1 MFKLIFLI
9 PLKKK
14 ELDMAVPDFQ
24 SMMNPVLDIYTQNGS
39 ELRPRDIENEV
50 AERFNLTEEERNEMI
65 PSNIETVL
73 RNRVSWAVY
82 YLFRAG
88 LLERLKRGYYRI
100 TDIGKNENQSNKTI
114 NVEYLKKFPSFV
126 DFSQI
131 NNKKD
136 IQNDNSNIS
145 EESQTP
151 DEMMSKAQELY
162 KDNLQSELL
171 DKLKQI
177 DPVRF
182 EQIVLQLM
190 EKMNYGVG
198 SMTKMSHDG
207 GVDGIIDEDE
217 LGLEKIYLQAKRYSD
232 NKVNEKEMQNFAG
245 ALGCSPV
252 RKGVFITTSF
262 FDERAKKKAA
272 SVQGKIIRLVD
283 GEELTKL
290 MIKHNLGV
298 QVKTKIEIKKI
309 DEDFFSEE

>member
-1 MFKLIFLI
+1 MAI
-9 PLKKK
+9 PTYD
-14 ELDMAVPDFQ
+14 ELMY
-24 SMMNPVLDIYTQNGS
+24 PVLKVLSDNNERSGDEISNIIAD
-39 ELRPRDIENEV
+39 ELK
-50 AERFNLTEEERNEMI
+50 LSEEERNRI
-65 PSNIETVL
+65 YPNNPKKIFKD
-73 RNRVSWAVY
+73 RVAWA
-82 YLFRAG
+82 R
-88 LLERLKRGYYRI
+88 
-100 TDIGKNENQSNKTI
+100 T
-114 NVEYLKKFPSFV
+114 YLKKAGLI
-126 DFSQI
+126 FSPQRATSKI
-131 NNKKD
+131 TEEGLKVIKKAPTKLDLKYLEKFESYRQFRHIGLSNKK
-136 IQNDNSNIS
+136 ITTQNEDYTYV
-145 EESQTP
+145 EKTQTP
-151 DEMMSKAQELY
+151 DEILDSVQNSYTE
-162 KDNLQSELL
+162 NLQSELL
-171 DKLKQI
+171 SKLKQI
-177 DPVRF
+177 DPVKF

-198 SMTKMSHDG
+198 SLTKMSHDG

-272 SVQGKIIRLVD
+272 SIQGKVIRLVD

>member
-1 MFKLIFLI
+1 MTIPTHDELMLPFLQALSDGQEHRINELVDKLAKEFNLSQKEIEEELPSGGRKFAGRVGWARTYLKGAKLIDSPKRAFFIINERGRKALVDKPNKI
-9 PLKKK
+9 LQYLKQYPEYLEFMGIHKK
-14 ELDMAVPDFQ
+14 DALQ
-24 SMMNPVLDIYTQNGS
+24 TKS
-39 ELRPRDIENEV
+39 ETCE
-50 AERFNLTEEERNEMI
+50 
-65 PSNIETVL
+65 
-73 RNRVSWAVY
+73 
-82 YLFRAG
+82 
-88 LLERLKRGYYRI
+88 
-100 TDIGKNENQSNKTI
+100 KNE
-114 NVEYLKKFPSFV
+114 
-126 DFSQI
+126 
-131 NNKKD
+131 
-136 IQNDNSNIS
+136 
-145 EESQTP
+145 TP
-151 DEMMSKAQELY
+151 DEMLAKAQELY

-171 DKLKQI
+171 TRLKQI

>member
-1 MFKLIFLI
+1 MAI
-9 PLKKK
+9 PTYD
-14 ELDMAVPDFQ
+14 ELMY
-24 SMMNPVLDIYTQNGS
+24 PVLKVLSDNIERSGDEISNIIAD
-39 ELRPRDIENEV
+39 ELK
-50 AERFNLTEEERNEMI
+50 LSEEERNRI
-65 PSNIETVL
+65 YPNNPKKIFKD
-73 RNRVSWAVY
+73 RVAWA
-82 YLFRAG
+82 R
-88 LLERLKRGYYRI
+88 
-100 TDIGKNENQSNKTI
+100 T
-114 NVEYLKKFPSFV
+114 YLKKAGLI
-126 DFSQI
+126 FSPQRATSKI
-131 NNKKD
+131 TEEGLKVIKKAPTKLDLKYLEKFESYRQFRHIGLSNKK
-136 IQNDNSNIS
+136 ITTQNEDYTYV
-145 EESQTP
+145 EKTQTP
-151 DEMMSKAQELY
+151 DEILDSVQNSYTE
-162 KDNLQSELL
+162 NLQSELL
-171 DKLKQI
+171 SKLKQI
-177 DPVRF
+177 DPVKF

-198 SMTKMSHDG
+198 SLTKMSHDG

-309 DEDFFSEE
+309 DEDFFSEEM

>member
-1 MFKLIFLI
+1 MAI
-9 PLKKK
+9 PTYD
-14 ELDMAVPDFQ
+14 ELMY
-24 SMMNPVLDIYTQNGS
+24 PVLKVLSDNIERSGDEISNIIAD
-39 ELRPRDIENEV
+39 ELK
-50 AERFNLTEEERNEMI
+50 LSEEERNRI
-65 PSNIETVL
+65 YPNNPKKIFKD
-73 RNRVSWAVY
+73 RVAWA
-82 YLFRAG
+82 R
-88 LLERLKRGYYRI
+88 
-100 TDIGKNENQSNKTI
+100 T
-114 NVEYLKKFPSFV
+114 YLKKAGLI
-126 DFSQI
+126 FSPQRATSKI
-131 NNKKD
+131 TEEGLKVIKKAPTKLDLKYLEKFESYRQFRHIGLSNKK
-136 IQNDNSNIS
+136 ITTQNEDYTYV
-145 EESQTP
+145 EKTQTP
-151 DEMMSKAQELY
+151 DEILDSVQNSYTE
-162 KDNLQSELL
+162 NLQSELL
-171 DKLKQI
+171 SKLKQI
-177 DPVRF
+177 DPVKF

-198 SMTKMSHDG
+198 SLTKMSHDG

-272 SVQGKIIRLVD
+272 SIQGKVIRLVD

-309 DEDFFSEE
+309 DEDFFSEVKSNFKNRCY

>member
-1 MFKLIFLI
+1 MAI
-9 PLKKK
+9 PTYD
-14 ELDMAVPDFQ
+14 ELMY
-24 SMMNPVLDIYTQNGS
+24 PVLKILSDNIERSGDEISNIIAD
-39 ELRPRDIENEV
+39 ELK
-50 AERFNLTEEERNEMI
+50 LSEEERNRI
-65 PSNIETVL
+65 YPNNPKKIFKD
-73 RNRVSWAVY
+73 RVAWA
-82 YLFRAG
+82 R
-88 LLERLKRGYYRI
+88 
-100 TDIGKNENQSNKTI
+100 T
-114 NVEYLKKFPSFV
+114 YLKKAGLI
-126 DFSQI
+126 FSPQRATSKI
-131 NNKKD
+131 TEEGLKVIKKAPTKLDLKYLEKFESYRQFRHIGLSNKK
-136 IQNDNSNIS
+136 ITTQNEDYTYV
-145 EESQTP
+145 EKTQTP
-151 DEMMSKAQELY
+151 DEILDSVQNSYTE
-162 KDNLQSELL
+162 NLQSELL
-171 DKLKQI
+171 SKLKQI
-177 DPVRF
+177 DPVKF

-198 SMTKMSHDG
+198 SLTKMSHDG

-272 SVQGKIIRLVD
+272 SIQGKVIRLVD

-298 QVKTKIEIKKI
+298 QVKTKVEIKKI

>member
-1 MFKLIFLI
+1 MTIPTHDELMLPFL
-9 PLKKK
+9 
-14 ELDMAVPDFQ
+14 Q
-24 SMMNPVLDIYTQNGS
+24 VLSDGQEHRI
-39 ELRPRDIENEV
+39 NEV
-50 AERFNLTEEERNEMI
+50 VDKLAKEFNLTQEEIAEEL
-65 PSNIETVL
+65 PSGG
-73 RNRVSWAVY
+73 RKFAGRVGWART
-82 YLFRAG
+82 YLKGAKLIDSPKRAFFIINDRG
-88 LLERLKRGYYRI
+88 RKALIDKPDKILQYLKQYP
-100 TDIGKNENQSNKTI
+100 
-114 NVEYLKKFPSFV
+114 EYLEFMG
-126 DFSQI
+126 I
-131 NNKKD
+131 HKKD
-136 IQNDNSNIS
+136 NPQTKFETCEKI
-145 EESQTP
+145 ETP
-151 DEMMSKAQELY
+151 DEMLAQAQESY

-171 DKLKQI
+171 SKLKQI
-177 DPVRF
+177 DPVKF